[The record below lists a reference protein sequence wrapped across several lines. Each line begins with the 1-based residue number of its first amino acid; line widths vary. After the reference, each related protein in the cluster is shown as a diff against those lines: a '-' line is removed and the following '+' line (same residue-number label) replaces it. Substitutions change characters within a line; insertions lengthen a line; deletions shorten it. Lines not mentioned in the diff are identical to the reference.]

1 MAEVKVTKKDYFEE
15 IKAIAEGAEVENKEE
30 LIAFIDKQLETLAN
44 RAEKAKERAAEKK
57 AAGDELRAVIET
69 ILKEATEPMTREM
82 VLGCIEDPNGEL
94 TVAKVGSRITQLV
107 KLDLVSKTSIKT
119 EDGKSKTAYVYGTI
133 ESTDAE

>member
-1 MAEVKVTKKDYFEE
+1 MTNEKITKAMVLDMILEAMADNSDVVDYC
-15 IKAIAEGAEVENKEE
+15 NKEKE
-30 LIAFIDKQLETLAN
+30 ALAN
-44 RAEKAKERAAEKK
+44 KAAKAKKRAAEKK

-94 TVAKVGSRITQLV
+94 TVAKVGARITQLV
-107 KLDLVSKTSIKT
+107 QLGLVSKSSIKT
-119 EDGKSKTAYVYGTI
+119 EDGKSKTAYVYGTV